1 MMKRSKVFSFICV
14 AFSLV
19 MLTGC
24 FTSSIPEPP
33 QTTES
38 LAVPKS
44 TEKAESVKKE
54 KEITVGITLQNLS
67 NPFFIAMSKGAIAG
81 AILHGADV
89 TTVSAEGD
97 LAKQTDQI
105 KDFIDKKVNLIL
117 LNAVDSH
124 GISGAV
130 SQAKAAGIPVIAVD
144 VGADGGVDT
153 VVTSDNYLAGK
164 IAGEYIVKR
173 LQGNG
178 KIVVIDGP
186 PVSAV
191 TDRIAGFEEAIKTS
205 PGIKVVANRNGFG
218 SPDSSLIMIESLLQT
233 YKKGEINAIF
243 ATNDP
248 SGVGAK
254 IALEQANREKEMFIV
269 GVDGAPDAINAI
281 RERKSFAATSAQYP
295 FEMIKLAMDE
305 GFKVLK
311 GEKIESV
318 IHIPVDLITQDNV
331 ETYKGW

>member
-1 MMKRSKVFSFICV
+1 MKSSKVVSFVCV
-14 AFSLV
+14 AISLV

-24 FTSSIPEPP
+24 FSRSIPEPP
-33 QTTES
+33 QLTES
-38 LAVPKS
+38 LARPTA
-44 TEKAESVKKE
+44 TEKEEPIKKE
-54 KEITVGITLQNLS
+54 EEITVGLTLQNLS

-89 TTVSAEGD
+89 ITVSADGD

-105 KDFIDKKVNLIL
+105 KYFIDKKVKFIL
-117 LNAVDSH
+117 LNAVDSN
-124 GISGAV
+124 GIAGAV

-144 VGADGGVDT
+144 VSADGGVNT

-173 LQGNG
+173 LNG
-178 KIVVIDGP
+178 KGKIAIIDGP

-191 TDRIAGFEEAIKTS
+191 TDRIAGFEEAIKAS
-205 PGIKVVANRNGFG
+205 PGIKVVAKRNGYG
-218 SPDSSLIMIESLLQT
+218 SADNTLIMMESLLQT
-233 YKKGEINAIF
+233 YRKGEINAIF

-254 IALEQANREKEMFIV
+254 IAVEQAGRDKEMFIV
-269 GVDGAPDAINAI
+269 GVDGAPDAIKAI
-281 RERKSFAATSAQYP
+281 KESKSFEATSAQYP
-295 FEMIKLAMDE
+295 FEMIKVAMDE
-305 GFKVLK
+305 GFKFLK

-318 IHIPVDLITQDNV
+318 IRIPVDLITQDNV